1 MNSFNSIRSYI
12 ANFITLSV
20 LIFSFGLNAYPDM
33 VPENE
38 NEVEEN
44 ASEQSKMPKRP
55 MANRATKSI
64 KF

>member
-1 MNSFNSIRSYI
+1 MNSFNSIKSYI

-44 ASEQSKMPKRP
+44 LSL
-55 MANRATKSI
+55 I
-64 KF
+64 HI